1 MKRECRAHIYRI
13 SIFCLLLVALISLAG
28 CTNPEKAKAQHLAA
42 GEAYLKDLK
51 YQEASLEFRNALQ
64 IDEKLA
70 AAHWGLARS
79 FEGLER
85 FPEMLEELRKTVSLD
100 KENLDARV
108 KLGTYYLGGSRGQ
121 AEVLTEAERLAKEI
135 LAKDPN
141 HIEGH
146 ILMGGVLFAQ
156 NQKDKAFA
164 ELNHAV
170 ELDPKRV
177 ESYLSLAKF
186 YIVTNDRDKAEET
199 YRKAISI
206 SSQSSLAHSEYGK
219 FLAQA
224 NRQSEAEAE
233 LRKAVEL
240 GPKDRGAHFVLAS
253 YYFVNKQL
261 DKAEEAYKALAA
273 LDPEKPESQ
282 AVLADF
288 YSAVNRGDDAVR
300 IYKDILSK
308 SPDFL
313 QARYRLAEILFARGD
328 MDGANVQL
336 AEVFKKDE
344 HDRRAL
350 LLRAQMRSQGRQQDG
365 LKAAIEDLKE
375 VLRQE
380 PNSRDG
386 LYYMARANYALGLF
400 DQARAF
406 VTELEKNYPDYL
418 PAKLLQVELALSSG
432 DQNDYKGAVTLAS
445 DLLSRLDKT
454 VPDNRENT
462 AQALGRI
469 REAAYLTRGMAQLQ
483 LKNIPGARQD
493 FEAARAI
500 GPYDPVV
507 HTSLALVALAENK
520 PQDAIASFEAAV
532 KVDATNF
539 DALNGLITLYARNQ
553 DVGKAQAT
561 IDQALKAYPNV
572 ASLHYLKALAY
583 SFEHN
588 AQSVEAELNRALELD
603 PNYLMAYSGL
613 ANLYLN
619 TKQEDRA
626 IAQYQKII
634 ALRPENAVPYTLI
647 GILEHQR
654 KNYEVAAQNY
664 RKALEK
670 DPNAVYA
677 ANNLAFLYTE
687 TGKGNLDEALRLAQ
701 GAVQKNPNMAGF
713 LDTLGW
719 VYYKKDLITAAVEQL
734 RKAVKLNEAQARE
747 ANVAPSANY
756 HYHLGMAL
764 KGMGDK
770 EASRKELETAIR
782 LADKSPFAE
791 LEDAKKALA
800 SM

>member
-1 MKRECRAHIYRI
+1 MKRECRAHIYRT
-13 SIFCLLLVALISLAG
+13 SIFCLVLAAVISLAG
-28 CTNPEKAKAQHLAA
+28 CTNPEKAKAEHLAK
-42 GEAYLKDLK
+42 GEAYLKDSR
-51 YQEASLEFRNALQ
+51 YQEASLEFRNAIQ
-64 IDEKLA
+64 IDDKLA

-79 FEGLER
+79 FEELDR
-85 FPEMLEELRKTVSLD
+85 FPEMLEELRKTVFLD

-108 KLGTYYLGGSRGQ
+108 KLGTYYLAGSRGRADVI
-121 AEVLTEAERLAKEI
+121 AESERLAKEI
-135 LAKDPN
+135 LAKNPD

-170 ELDPKRV
+170 ELDTKRV

-186 YIVTNDRDKAEET
+186 YNVTNERDKAEDT
-199 YRKAISI
+199 YKKAIAVND
-206 SSQSSLAHSEYGK
+206 QSSLAHSEYGK
-219 FLAQA
+219 FLARS

-233 LRKAVEL
+233 LRKAVDV
-240 GPKDRGAHFVLAS
+240 GPKDRTARFVLAS
-253 YYFVNKQL
+253 YYLVNRQL
-261 DKAEEAYKALAA
+261 DKAEESYKAMAA
-273 LDPEKPESQ
+273 LEPDKPESQ

-288 YSAVNRGDDAVR
+288 YSAINRSDDALQ

-308 SPDFL
+308 SPDYV
-313 QARYRLAEILFARGD
+313 QGRYRLAEILFARGD
-328 MDGANVQL
+328 MPGANAQL
-336 AEVFKKDE
+336 DELFKKDA

-350 LLRAQMRSQGRQQDG
+350 LLRAQMRSQNKEPEG

-375 VLRQE
+375 VLKQE

-386 LYYMARANYALGLF
+386 LYYMARANFALGLL
-400 DQARAF
+400 DEARAF
-406 VTELEKNYPDYL
+406 ASDLEKNYPDDL
-418 PAKLLQVELALSSG
+418 PAKLTQVELALSG
-432 DQNDYKGAVTLAS
+432 GEPNDYRTAITLAT

-454 VPDNRENT
+454 AWDRENT
-462 AQALGRI
+462 AQGLARI
-469 REAAYLTRGMAQLQ
+469 REAAYLGRGMAQLR
-483 LKNIPGARQD
+483 LNNIAAARQD
-493 FEAARAI
+493 FESARAI

-507 HTSLALVALAENK
+507 HNSLAMVSIAENK
-520 PQDAIASFEAAV
+520 LPDAIASFEAAV
-532 KVDATNF
+532 KADATNF
-539 DALNGLITLYARNQ
+539 DALNGLITLYARNKEL
-553 DVGKAQAT
+553 GKAQAT
-561 IDQALKAYPNV
+561 IDQALSAYPNV

-647 GILEHQR
+647 GMLEHQR
-654 KNYEVAAQNY
+654 KHYDAAAENY

-713 LDTLGW
+713 VDTLGW
-719 VYYKKDLITAAVEQL
+719 IYYKKNLHAAAVEQL
-734 RKAVKLNEAQARE
+734 RKAVTLNEVQARA
-747 ANVAPSANY
+747 ANIAPSANY

-764 KGMGDK
+764 KGKGDK
-770 EASRKELETAIR
+770 EEGRRELETAIR
-782 LADKSPFAE
+782 LAEKSPFAD
-791 LEDAKKALA
+791 LEEAKKALA